1 MKIQSIL
8 IVLSSVYF
16 LFVASVAAQQE
27 PELPKGRL
35 LYSNGSHDDVYII
48 SYRAGVATYRTN
60 MRSLNILQ
68 AKKPALE
75 AIYFYEPQIFTDAM
89 YLYRAKNYSEAK
101 VKFAECEASFK
112 SVDSLPD
119 NYATL
124 AGFYTMECSRR
135 SGDLEA
141 LSAELEKYRKGGLT
155 RGNHHLQ
162 LEVYTFW
169 EAVRLKDWA
178 RIDRLA
184 TGDSWQGRK
193 VPSELRVQIEYCHA
207 LALDELAKEGLKEG
221 LKEDPNEDSFRW
233 GRAISAYN
241 RVLSSD
247 ATASIDLVL
256 KAANNLMRIY
266 AEDEGVQLA
275 IKNWKTEH
283 EKVSSVG
290 YQKLMEANTL
300 AQFYKQVGFH
310 EVQPLITDYE
320 KFLNYGQV
328 KVETAAVTKPDAG
341 AETDVEKAAEAP
353 EAPEAE

>member
-1 MKIQSIL
+1 MLCVTSA
-8 IVLSSVYF
+8 
-16 LFVASVAAQQE
+16 VAQEE

-35 LYSNGSHDDVYII
+35 LYSNGSHDDVYVI
-48 SYRAGVATYRTN
+48 SYKAGVATYRTN

-75 AIYFYEPQIFTDAM
+75 AIYFYEPQIFTEAM
-89 YLYRAKNYSEAK
+89 NLYRAKNYSEAK

-124 AGFYTMECSRR
+124 AGFYKMECSRR
-135 SGDLEA
+135 SGDHEA
-141 LSAELEKYRKGGLT
+141 LSAELEKYRKDGLT
-155 RGNHHLQ
+155 RENHHLQ

-184 TGDSWQGRK
+184 MGDSWQGRK

-221 LKEDPNEDSFRW
+221 SKEDPSRW
-233 GRAISAYN
+233 GAAINAYN
-241 RVLSSD
+241 RVLSAD

-256 KAANNLMRIY
+256 MAANNLMRIY
-266 AEDEGVQLA
+266 SEDKGVQA
-275 IKNWKTEH
+275 AMKNRKDGANKTF
-283 EKVSSVG
+283 SAG
-290 YQKLMEANTL
+290 DQKLMEANTL
-300 AQFYKQVGFH
+300 AQYYKQVGFH
-310 EVQPLITDYE
+310 EIQPLSADYE
-320 KFLNYGQV
+320 EFLKYGQV
-328 KVETAAVTKPDAG
+328 KLETAAVKKPDAG
-341 AETDVEKAAEAP
+341 AGPDVEKAAEAP
-353 EAPEAE
+353 EAE

>member
-8 IVLSSVYF
+8 TVLCSVY
-16 LFVASVAAQQE
+16 LLCVSSAVAQSE

-35 LYSNGSHDDVYII
+35 LYSNGSHEDVYII

-60 MRSLNILQ
+60 MRSLNVLQ

-75 AIYFYEPQIFTDAM
+75 AIYFYEPQIFTEAM
-89 YLYRAKNYSEAK
+89 NLYRAKNYGEAK
-101 VKFAECEASFK
+101 VKFAECEVSYK

-124 AGFYTMECSRR
+124 AGFYKMECSRK

-141 LSAELEKYRKGGLT
+141 LSSELEKYRKDGLT
-155 RGNHHLQ
+155 RDNHHLQ
-162 LEVYTFW
+162 LEVYAFW

-178 RIDRLA
+178 RLDRLA
-184 TGDSWQGRK
+184 TGTSWQDRK

-207 LALDELAKEGLKEG
+207 LALDELAKE
-221 LKEDPNEDSFRW
+221 DPSRW
-233 GRAISAYN
+233 GAAINAYN
-241 RVLSSD
+241 RVLSAD

-275 IKNWKTEH
+275 MKNWNKES
-283 EKVSSVG
+283 EGVFNAG
-290 YQKLMEANTL
+290 AQKLMEANTL

-310 EVQPLITDYE
+310 EIQPLTADFE
-320 KFLNYGQV
+320 EFLKYGQG
-328 KVETAAVTKPDAG
+328 KSDAAAVKKTDAG
-341 AETDVEKAAEAP
+341 AELDVEKADEAV
-353 EAPEAE
+353 EAESAE

>member
-8 IVLSSVYF
+8 TILSSVY
-16 LFVASVAAQQE
+16 LLCVTSAAAQEE

-35 LYSNGSHDDVYII
+35 LYSNGSHDDVYLI
-48 SYRAGVATYRTN
+48 SYKAGVVTYRTS

-75 AIYFYEPQIFTDAM
+75 AIYFYEPQIFTEAIN
-89 YLYRAKNYSEAK
+89 LYRAKNYSEAK
-101 VKFAECEASFK
+101 VKFAECEVSFK
-112 SVDSLPD
+112 PFNSLPD

-141 LSAELEKYRKGGLT
+141 LSAELEKYRKDGLT
-155 RGNHHLQ
+155 RENHHLQ

-184 TGDSWQGRK
+184 MGDSWQGRK

-221 LKEDPNEDSFRW
+221 SKEDSNEDSFRW

-256 KAANNLMRIY
+256 MAANNLMRIY
-266 AEDEGVQLA
+266 AEDKGVQA
-275 IKNWKTEH
+275 AMKNWKDGENTTF
-283 EKVSSVG
+283 SAG
-290 YQKLMEANTL
+290 DQKLMEASTL
-300 AQFYKQVGFH
+300 AQYYKQVGFH
-310 EVQPLITDYE
+310 EIQPLSADYE
-320 KFLNYGQV
+320 EFLKYGQV
-328 KVETAAVTKPDAG
+328 KLNAEAVKKPDAV
-341 AETDVEKAAEAP
+341 AEPDVEKAAEAP
-353 EAPEAE
+353 EAE

>member
-8 IVLSSVYF
+8 TVLSSVYF
-16 LFVASVAAQQE
+16 LCVSTVAAQSE

-35 LYSNGSHDDVYII
+35 LYSDGRHVDCYVI

-60 MRSLNILQ
+60 MKSLNILQ

-89 YLYRAKNYSEAK
+89 NLYRAKNYGEAK
-101 VKFAECEASFK
+101 VKFAECEVSFK

-124 AGFYTMECSRR
+124 GGFYKMECSRR
-135 SGDLEA
+135 SGDLDA
-141 LSAELEKYRKGGLT
+141 LSAELEKYRKDGLT
-155 RGNHHLQ
+155 RDNHYLQ
-162 LEVYTFW
+162 LEVYRFW

-193 VPSELRVQIEYCHA
+193 VPSELRVQLEYCHA
-207 LALDELAKEGLKEG
+207 LALDELAKEGP
-221 LKEDPNEDSFRW
+221 KEDSSRW
-233 GRAISAYN
+233 GPVINAYN
-241 RVLSSD
+241 RVLSAD

-275 IKNWKTEH
+275 IKNWKTEY

-310 EVQPLITDYE
+310 EIQPLITDYE

-341 AETDVEKAAEAP
+341 AEPDVEKAAEAP
-353 EAPEAE
+353 EAE

>member
-8 IVLSSVYF
+8 TVLCSVY
-16 LFVASVAAQQE
+16 LLCVSSAVAQSE

-35 LYSNGSHDDVYII
+35 LYSNGSHEDVYII

-60 MRSLNILQ
+60 MRSLNVLQ

-75 AIYFYEPQIFTDAM
+75 AIYFYEPQIFTEAM
-89 YLYRAKNYSEAK
+89 NLYRAKNYGEAK
-101 VKFAECEASFK
+101 VKFAECEVSFK

-124 AGFYTMECSRR
+124 AGFYKMECSRK

-141 LSAELEKYRKGGLT
+141 LSSELEKYRKDGLT
-155 RGNHHLQ
+155 RDNHHLQ
-162 LEVYTFW
+162 LEVYAFW

-178 RIDRLA
+178 RLDRLA
-184 TGDSWQGRK
+184 TGTSWQDRK

-207 LALDELAKEGLKEG
+207 LALDELAKE
-221 LKEDPNEDSFRW
+221 DPSRW
-233 GRAISAYN
+233 GAAINAYN
-241 RVLSSD
+241 RVLSAD

-275 IKNWKTEH
+275 MKNWNKES
-283 EKVSSVG
+283 EGVFNAG
-290 YQKLMEANTL
+290 AQKLMEANTL

-310 EVQPLITDYE
+310 EIQPLTADFE
-320 KFLNYGQV
+320 EFLKYGQG
-328 KVETAAVTKPDAG
+328 KSDAAAVKKTDAG
-341 AETDVEKAAEAP
+341 AELDVEKADEAV
-353 EAPEAE
+353 EAESAE

>member
-8 IVLSSVYF
+8 TVLCSVY
-16 LFVASVAAQQE
+16 LLCVSSAVAQSE

-35 LYSNGSHDDVYII
+35 LYSNGSHEDVYII

-60 MRSLNILQ
+60 MRSLNVLQ

-75 AIYFYEPQIFTDAM
+75 AIYFYEPQIFTEAM
-89 YLYRAKNYSEAK
+89 NLYRAKNYGEAK
-101 VKFAECEASFK
+101 VKFAECEVSYK

-124 AGFYTMECSRR
+124 AGFYKMECSRK

-141 LSAELEKYRKGGLT
+141 LSSELEKYRKDGLT
-155 RGNHHLQ
+155 RDNHHLQ
-162 LEVYTFW
+162 LEVYAFW

-178 RIDRLA
+178 RLDRLA
-184 TGDSWQGRK
+184 TGTSWQDRK

-207 LALDELAKEGLKEG
+207 LALDELAKE
-221 LKEDPNEDSFRW
+221 DPSRW
-233 GRAISAYN
+233 GAAINAYN
-241 RVLSSD
+241 RVLSAD

-275 IKNWKTEH
+275 MKNWKTVH

-290 YQKLMEANTL
+290 YQKLMEANSL

-310 EVQPLITDYE
+310 EIQPL
-320 KFLNYGQV
+320 
-328 KVETAAVTKPDAG
+328 AADHEPLDRGLCSSAS
-341 AETDVEKAAEAP
+341 P
-353 EAPEAE
+353 

>member
-8 IVLSSVYF
+8 TVLSSVY
-16 LFVASVAAQQE
+16 LLCVSSAVAQSE

-35 LYSNGSHDDVYII
+35 LYSNGSHEDVYII

-60 MRSLNILQ
+60 MRSLNVLQ

-75 AIYFYEPQIFTDAM
+75 AIYFYEPQIFTEAM
-89 YLYRAKNYSEAK
+89 NLYRAKNYGEAK
-101 VKFAECEASFK
+101 VKFAECEVSFK

-124 AGFYTMECSRR
+124 AGFYKMECSRK

-141 LSAELEKYRKGGLT
+141 LSSELEKYRKDGLT
-155 RGNHHLQ
+155 RDNHHLQ
-162 LEVYTFW
+162 LEVYAFW

-178 RIDRLA
+178 RLDRLA
-184 TGDSWQGRK
+184 TGTSWQDRK

-207 LALDELAKEGLKEG
+207 LALDELAKE
-221 LKEDPNEDSFRW
+221 DPSRW
-233 GRAISAYN
+233 GAAINAYN
-241 RVLSSD
+241 RVLSAD

-275 IKNWKTEH
+275 MKNWNKES
-283 EKVSSVG
+283 EGVSNAG
-290 YQKLMEANTL
+290 AQKLMEANTL

-310 EVQPLITDYE
+310 EIQPLTADFE
-320 KFLNYGQV
+320 EFLKYGQG
-328 KVETAAVTKPDAG
+328 KVDAAAVKKTDAG
-341 AETDVEKAAEAP
+341 AEPDVEKAGEAVEAKAAE
-353 EAPEAE
+353 

>member
-1 MKIQSIL
+1 MLCVTS
-8 IVLSSVYF
+8 
-16 LFVASVAAQQE
+16 ATAQEE

-35 LYSNGSHDDVYII
+35 LYSNGSHDDVYVI
-48 SYRAGVATYRTN
+48 SYKAGVATYRTN
-60 MRSLNILQ
+60 MKSLNILQ

-75 AIYFYEPQIFTDAM
+75 AIYFYEPQIFTEAM
-89 YLYRAKNYSEAK
+89 HLYRAKNYSEAK

-112 SVDSLPD
+112 SVNSLPD

-141 LSAELEKYRKGGLT
+141 LSAELEKYRKDGLT
-155 RGNHHLQ
+155 RENHHLQ

-169 EAVRLKDWA
+169 EAVQLKDWV
-178 RIDRLA
+178 RVDRLA
-184 TGDSWQGRK
+184 TGTSWQDRK

-207 LALDELAKEGLKEG
+207 LALDELAKEGP
-221 LKEDPNEDSFRW
+221 KEDPSRW
-233 GRAISAYN
+233 EAAINAYN
-241 RVLSSD
+241 RVLSAD

-266 AEDEGVQLA
+266 AEDEGVQSA
-275 IKNWKTEH
+275 MKNWNKEN
-283 EKVSSVG
+283 KNVSSLG

-310 EVQPLITDYE
+310 EIQPLTADFE
-320 KFLNYGQV
+320 EFLKYGQG
-328 KVETAAVTKPDAG
+328 KVDAAAVKKTDAG
-341 AETDVEKAAEAP
+341 AEPDVEKAGEAVEAKAAE
-353 EAPEAE
+353 

>member
-8 IVLSSVYF
+8 TVLSSVYF

-27 PELPKGRL
+27 SELLKGRL
-35 LYSNGSHDDVYII
+35 LYSDGRHVDCYII

-60 MRSLNILQ
+60 MKSLNILQ

-112 SVDSLPD
+112 SVDSLPG

-124 AGFYTMECSRR
+124 AGFYKMECSRM
-135 SGDLEA
+135 SNDLEA
-141 LSAELEKYRKGGLT
+141 LSAELEKYRKDGLT
-155 RGNHHLQ
+155 RDNHHLQ
-162 LEVYTFW
+162 LELYTFW
-169 EAVRLKDWA
+169 EAVQLKDWA

-184 TGDSWQGRK
+184 MGDSWRGRK

-207 LALDELAKEGLKEG
+207 LALDELAKEGLKE
-221 LKEDPNEDSFRW
+221 DPNEDSFRW
-233 GRAISAYN
+233 GRAIGAYN

-275 IKNWKTEH
+275 IKNWKTEY

-310 EVQPLITDYE
+310 EIQPLITDYE

-341 AETDVEKAAEAP
+341 AEPDVEKAAEAP
-353 EAPEAE
+353 EAE

>member
-8 IVLSSVYF
+8 TVLCSVY
-16 LFVASVAAQQE
+16 LLYVSSAVAQSE

-35 LYSNGSHDDVYII
+35 LYSNGSHEDVYII

-60 MRSLNILQ
+60 MRSLNVLQ

-75 AIYFYEPQIFTDAM
+75 AIYFYEPQIFTEAM
-89 YLYRAKNYSEAK
+89 NLYRAKNYGEAK
-101 VKFAECEASFK
+101 VKFAECEVSFK

-124 AGFYTMECSRR
+124 AGFYKMECSRK

-141 LSAELEKYRKGGLT
+141 LSSELEKYRKDGLT
-155 RGNHHLQ
+155 RDNHHLQ
-162 LEVYTFW
+162 LEVYAFW

-178 RIDRLA
+178 RLDRLA
-184 TGDSWQGRK
+184 TGTSWQDRK

-207 LALDELAKEGLKEG
+207 LALDELAKE
-221 LKEDPNEDSFRW
+221 DPSRW
-233 GRAISAYN
+233 GAAINAYN
-241 RVLSSD
+241 RVLSAD

-275 IKNWKTEH
+275 MKNWNKES
-283 EKVSSVG
+283 EGVFNAG
-290 YQKLMEANTL
+290 AQKLMEANTL

-310 EVQPLITDYE
+310 EIQPLTADFD
-320 KFLNYGQV
+320 KFLKYGQG
-328 KVETAAVTKPDAG
+328 KSDAAAVKKTDAG
-341 AETDVEKAAEAP
+341 AELDVEKADEAV
-353 EAPEAE
+353 EAESAE

>member
-8 IVLSSVYF
+8 TVLCSVY
-16 LFVASVAAQQE
+16 LLCVSSAVAQSE

-35 LYSNGSHDDVYII
+35 LYSNGSHEDVYII

-60 MRSLNILQ
+60 MRSLNVLQ

-75 AIYFYEPQIFTDAM
+75 AIYFYEPQIFTEAM
-89 YLYRAKNYSEAK
+89 NLYRAKNYGEAK
-101 VKFAECEASFK
+101 VKFAECEVSFK

-124 AGFYTMECSRR
+124 AGFYKMECSRK

-141 LSAELEKYRKGGLT
+141 LSSELEKYRKDGLT
-155 RGNHHLQ
+155 RDNHHLQ
-162 LEVYTFW
+162 LEVYAFW

-178 RIDRLA
+178 RLDRLA
-184 TGDSWQGRK
+184 TGTSWQDRK

-207 LALDELAKEGLKEG
+207 LALDELAKE
-221 LKEDPNEDSFRW
+221 DPSRW
-233 GRAISAYN
+233 GAAINAYN
-241 RVLSSD
+241 RVLSAD

-275 IKNWKTEH
+275 MKNWNKES
-283 EKVSSVG
+283 EGVFNAG
-290 YQKLMEANTL
+290 AQKLMEANTL

-310 EVQPLITDYE
+310 EIQPLTADFE
-320 KFLNYGQV
+320 EFLKYDQG
-328 KVETAAVTKPDAG
+328 KVDSAAVKKTDAG
-341 AETDVEKAAEAP
+341 AEPDVEKADEAAEAK
-353 EAPEAE
+353 AAE

>member
-8 IVLSSVYF
+8 TVLSSVYF
-16 LFVASVAAQQE
+16 LCVSTVAAQSE

-35 LYSNGSHDDVYII
+35 LYSDGRHVDCYVI

-60 MRSLNILQ
+60 MKSLNILQ
-68 AKKPALE
+68 TKKPALE

-89 YLYRAKNYSEAK
+89 NLYRAKNYGEAK
-101 VKFAECEASFK
+101 AKFAECEVSFK

-124 AGFYTMECSRR
+124 AGFYKMECSRR
-135 SGDLEA
+135 SGDLDA
-141 LSAELEKYRKGGLT
+141 LSAELEKYRKDGLT
-155 RGNHHLQ
+155 RDNHYLQ

-193 VPSELRVQIEYCHA
+193 VPSELRVQLEYCHA
-207 LALDELAKEGLKEG
+207 LALDELAKEGP
-221 LKEDPNEDSFRW
+221 KEDSSRW
-233 GRAISAYN
+233 GPVINAYN
-241 RVLSSD
+241 RVLSAD

-310 EVQPLITDYE
+310 EIQPLITDYE

-341 AETDVEKAAEAP
+341 AEPDVEKAAEAP
-353 EAPEAE
+353 EAE

>member
-1 MKIQSIL
+1 MLCVTS
-8 IVLSSVYF
+8 
-16 LFVASVAAQQE
+16 ATAQEE

-35 LYSNGSHDDVYII
+35 LYSNGSHDDVYVI
-48 SYRAGVATYRTN
+48 SYKAGVATYRTN

-75 AIYFYEPQIFTDAM
+75 AIYFYEPQIFTEAM
-89 YLYRAKNYSEAK
+89 NLYRAKNYSEAK

-124 AGFYTMECSRR
+124 AGFYKMECSRR

-141 LSAELEKYRKGGLT
+141 LSAELEKYRKDGLT
-155 RGNHHLQ
+155 RENHHLQ

-184 TGDSWQGRK
+184 MGDSWQGRK

-221 LKEDPNEDSFRW
+221 SKEDPSRW
-233 GRAISAYN
+233 GAAINAYN
-241 RVLSSD
+241 RVLSAD

-256 KAANNLMRIY
+256 MAANNLMRIY
-266 AEDEGVQLA
+266 SEDKGVQA
-275 IKNWKTEH
+275 AMKNRKDGANKTF
-283 EKVSSVG
+283 SAG
-290 YQKLMEANTL
+290 DQKLMEANTL
-300 AQFYKQVGFH
+300 AQYYKQVGFH
-310 EVQPLITDYE
+310 EIQPLSADYE
-320 KFLNYGQV
+320 EFLKYGQV
-328 KVETAAVTKPDAG
+328 KLETAAVKKPDAG
-341 AETDVEKAAEAP
+341 AGPDVEKAAEAP
-353 EAPEAE
+353 EAE

>member
-1 MKIQSIL
+1 MLCVTS
-8 IVLSSVYF
+8 
-16 LFVASVAAQQE
+16 ATAQEE

-35 LYSNGSHDDVYII
+35 LYSNGSHDDVYVI
-48 SYRAGVATYRTN
+48 SYKAGVATYRTN

-75 AIYFYEPQIFTDAM
+75 AIYFYEPQIFTEAM
-89 YLYRAKNYSEAK
+89 HLYRAKNYSEAK

-112 SVDSLPD
+112 SVNSLPD

-141 LSAELEKYRKGGLT
+141 LSAELEKYRKDGLT
-155 RGNHHLQ
+155 RENHHLQ

-184 TGDSWQGRK
+184 MGDSWQGRK

-221 LKEDPNEDSFRW
+221 SKEDPSRW
-233 GRAISAYN
+233 GAAINAYN
-241 RVLSSD
+241 RVLSAD

-256 KAANNLMRIY
+256 MAANNLMRIY
-266 AEDEGVQLA
+266 SEDKGVQA
-275 IKNWKTEH
+275 AMKNRKDGANKTF
-283 EKVSSVG
+283 SAG
-290 YQKLMEANTL
+290 DQKLMEANTL
-300 AQFYKQVGFH
+300 AQYYKQVGFH
-310 EVQPLITDYE
+310 EIQPLSADYE
-320 KFLNYGQV
+320 EFLKYGQV
-328 KVETAAVTKPDAG
+328 KLETAAVKKPDAG
-341 AETDVEKAAEAP
+341 AGPDVEKAAEAP
-353 EAPEAE
+353 EAE

>member
-8 IVLSSVYF
+8 TILSSIYLLCVTS
-16 LFVASVAAQQE
+16 ATAQEE

-35 LYSNGSHDDVYII
+35 LYSNGSHDDVYVI
-48 SYRAGVATYRTN
+48 SYKAGVATYRTN

-75 AIYFYEPQIFTDAM
+75 AIYFYEPQIFTEAM
-89 YLYRAKNYSEAK
+89 HLYRAKNYSEAK

-112 SVDSLPD
+112 SVNSLPD

-124 AGFYTMECSRR
+124 AGFYKMECSRR

-141 LSAELEKYRKGGLT
+141 LSAELEKYRKDGLT
-155 RGNHHLQ
+155 RENHHLQ
-162 LEVYTFW
+162 LELYTFW

-184 TGDSWQGRK
+184 MGDSWQGRK

-221 LKEDPNEDSFRW
+221 SKEDPSRW
-233 GRAISAYN
+233 GAAINAYN
-241 RVLSSD
+241 RVLSAD

-256 KAANNLMRIY
+256 MAANNLMRIY
-266 AEDEGVQLA
+266 SEDKGVQA
-275 IKNWKTEH
+275 AMKNRKDGANKTF
-283 EKVSSVG
+283 SAG
-290 YQKLMEANTL
+290 DQKLMEANTL
-300 AQFYKQVGFH
+300 AQYYKQVGFH
-310 EVQPLITDYE
+310 EIQPLSADYE
-320 KFLNYGQV
+320 EFLKYGQV
-328 KVETAAVTKPDAG
+328 KLETAAVKKPDAG
-341 AETDVEKAAEAP
+341 AGPDVEKAAEAP
-353 EAPEAE
+353 EAE

>member
-8 IVLSSVYF
+8 TILSSIYLLCVTS
-16 LFVASVAAQQE
+16 ATAQEE

-35 LYSNGSHDDVYII
+35 LYSNGSHDDVYVI
-48 SYRAGVATYRTN
+48 SYKAGVATYRTS

-75 AIYFYEPQIFTDAM
+75 AIYFYEPQIFTEAM
-89 YLYRAKNYSEAK
+89 NLYRAKNYSEAK

-141 LSAELEKYRKGGLT
+141 LSAELEKYRKDGLT
-155 RGNHHLQ
+155 RENHHLQ

-184 TGDSWQGRK
+184 MGDSWQGRK

-221 LKEDPNEDSFRW
+221 SKEDPSRW
-233 GRAISAYN
+233 GA
-241 RVLSSD
+241 L
-247 ATASIDLVL
+247 L
-256 KAANNLMRIY
+256 
-266 AEDEGVQLA
+266 
-275 IKNWKTEH
+275 
-283 EKVSSVG
+283 
-290 YQKLMEANTL
+290 TL
-300 AQFYKQVGFH
+300 TIGF
-310 EVQPLITDYE
+310 
-320 KFLNYGQV
+320 
-328 KVETAAVTKPDAG
+328 
-341 AETDVEKAAEAP
+341 
-353 EAPEAE
+353 

>member
-8 IVLSSVYF
+8 TVLSSVY
-16 LFVASVAAQQE
+16 LLCVSSAVAQSE

-35 LYSNGSHDDVYII
+35 LYSNGSHEDVYII

-60 MRSLNILQ
+60 MRSLNVLQ

-75 AIYFYEPQIFTDAM
+75 TIYFYEPQIFTEAM
-89 YLYRAKNYSEAK
+89 NLYRAKNYGEAK
-101 VKFAECEASFK
+101 VKFAECEVSYK

-124 AGFYTMECSRR
+124 AGFYKMECSRK

-141 LSAELEKYRKGGLT
+141 LSSELEKYRKDGLT
-155 RGNHHLQ
+155 RDNHHLQ
-162 LEVYTFW
+162 LEVYAFW

-178 RIDRLA
+178 RLDRLA
-184 TGDSWQGRK
+184 TGTSWQDRK

-207 LALDELAKEGLKEG
+207 LALDELAKE
-221 LKEDPNEDSFRW
+221 DPSRW
-233 GRAISAYN
+233 GAAINAYN
-241 RVLSSD
+241 RVLSAD

-275 IKNWKTEH
+275 MKNWKTVH

-290 YQKLMEANTL
+290 YQKLMEANSL

-310 EVQPLITDYE
+310 EIQPLAADHE
-320 KFLNYGQV
+320 DFLKYGQG
-328 KVETAAVTKPDAG
+328 KSDAAAVKKTDAG
-341 AETDVEKAAEAP
+341 AEPDVEKADEAAEAK
-353 EAPEAE
+353 AAE

>member
-8 IVLSSVYF
+8 TVLCSVY
-16 LFVASVAAQQE
+16 LLCVSSAVAQSE

-35 LYSNGSHDDVYII
+35 LYSNGSHEDVYII

-60 MRSLNILQ
+60 MRSLNVLQ

-75 AIYFYEPQIFTDAM
+75 AIYFYEPQIFTEAM
-89 YLYRAKNYSEAK
+89 NLYRAKNYGEAK
-101 VKFAECEASFK
+101 VKFAECEVSYK

-124 AGFYTMECSRR
+124 AGFYKMECSRK

-141 LSAELEKYRKGGLT
+141 LSSELEKYRKDGLT
-155 RGNHHLQ
+155 RDNHHLQ
-162 LEVYTFW
+162 LEVYAFW

-178 RIDRLA
+178 RLDRLA
-184 TGDSWQGRK
+184 TGTSWQDRK

-207 LALDELAKEGLKEG
+207 LALDELAKE
-221 LKEDPNEDSFRW
+221 DPSRW
-233 GRAISAYN
+233 GAAINAYN
-241 RVLSSD
+241 RVLSAD

-275 IKNWKTEH
+275 MKNWNKES
-283 EKVSSVG
+283 EGVFNAG
-290 YQKLMEANTL
+290 AQKLMEANTL

-310 EVQPLITDYE
+310 EIQPLTADFE
-320 KFLNYGQV
+320 EFLKYGQG
-328 KVETAAVTKPDAG
+328 KVDAAAVKKTDAG
-341 AETDVEKAAEAP
+341 AEPDVEKADEAAEAK
-353 EAPEAE
+353 AAE

>member
-8 IVLSSVYF
+8 TVLSSVYF
-16 LFVASVAAQQE
+16 LCVSTVAAQSE

-35 LYSNGSHDDVYII
+35 LYSDGRHVDCYVI

-60 MRSLNILQ
+60 MKSLNILQ

-89 YLYRAKNYSEAK
+89 NLYRAKNYGEAK
-101 VKFAECEASFK
+101 VKFAECEVSFK

-124 AGFYTMECSRR
+124 GGFYKMECSRR
-135 SGDLEA
+135 SGDLDA
-141 LSAELEKYRKGGLT
+141 LSAELEKYRKDGLT
-155 RGNHHLQ
+155 RDNHYLQ

-193 VPSELRVQIEYCHA
+193 VPSELRVQLEYCHA
-207 LALDELAKEGLKEG
+207 LALDELAKEGP
-221 LKEDPNEDSFRW
+221 KEDSSRW
-233 GRAISAYN
+233 GPVINAYN
-241 RVLSSD
+241 RVLSAD

-275 IKNWKTEH
+275 IKNWKTEY

-310 EVQPLITDYE
+310 EIQPLITDYE

-341 AETDVEKAAEAP
+341 AEPDVEKAAEAP
-353 EAPEAE
+353 EAE

>member
-8 IVLSSVYF
+8 TILSSIYLLCVTS
-16 LFVASVAAQQE
+16 ATAQEE

-35 LYSNGSHDDVYII
+35 LYSNGSHDDVYVI
-48 SYRAGVATYRTN
+48 SYKAGVATYRTN

-75 AIYFYEPQIFTDAM
+75 AIYFYEPQIFTEAM
-89 YLYRAKNYSEAK
+89 NLYRAKNYSEAK

-124 AGFYTMECSRR
+124 AGFYKMECSRR

-141 LSAELEKYRKGGLT
+141 LSAELEKYRKDGLT
-155 RGNHHLQ
+155 RENHHLQ
-162 LEVYTFW
+162 LELYTFW

-184 TGDSWQGRK
+184 MGDSWQGRK

-221 LKEDPNEDSFRW
+221 SKEDPSRW
-233 GRAISAYN
+233 GAAINAYN
-241 RVLSSD
+241 RVLSAD

-256 KAANNLMRIY
+256 MAANNLMRIY
-266 AEDEGVQLA
+266 SEDKGAQA
-275 IKNWKTEH
+275 AMKNRKDGANKTF
-283 EKVSSVG
+283 SAG
-290 YQKLMEANTL
+290 DQKLMEANTL
-300 AQFYKQVGFH
+300 AQYYKQVGFH
-310 EVQPLITDYE
+310 EIQPLSADYE
-320 KFLNYGQV
+320 EFLKYGQV
-328 KVETAAVTKPDAG
+328 KLETAAVKKPDAG
-341 AETDVEKAAEAP
+341 AGPDVEKAAEAP
-353 EAPEAE
+353 EAE

>member
-8 IVLSSVYF
+8 TVLSSVY
-16 LFVASVAAQQE
+16 LLCVSSALAQSE

-35 LYSNGSHDDVYII
+35 LYSNGSHEDVYII

-60 MRSLNILQ
+60 MRSLNVLQ

-75 AIYFYEPQIFTDAM
+75 AIYFYEPQIFTEAM
-89 YLYRAKNYSEAK
+89 NLYRAKNYGEAK
-101 VKFAECEASFK
+101 VKFAECEVSFK

-124 AGFYTMECSRR
+124 AGFYKMECSRK

-141 LSAELEKYRKGGLT
+141 LSSELEKYRKDGLT
-155 RGNHHLQ
+155 RDNHHLQ
-162 LEVYTFW
+162 LEVYAFW

-178 RIDRLA
+178 RLDRLA
-184 TGDSWQGRK
+184 TGTSWQGRK

-207 LALDELAKEGLKEG
+207 LALDELAKE
-221 LKEDPNEDSFRW
+221 DPSRW
-233 GRAISAYN
+233 GAAINAYN
-241 RVLSSD
+241 RVLSAD

-275 IKNWKTEH
+275 MKNWKTIH

-310 EVQPLITDYE
+310 EIQPLTADFE
-320 KFLNYGQV
+320 EFLKYGQG
-328 KVETAAVTKPDAG
+328 KVDAAAVKKTDAG
-341 AETDVEKAAEAP
+341 AEMDVEKADEAV
-353 EAPEAE
+353 EAESAE

>member
-8 IVLSSVYF
+8 TVLCSVY
-16 LFVASVAAQQE
+16 LLCVSSAVAQSE

-35 LYSNGSHDDVYII
+35 LYSNGSHEDVYII

-60 MRSLNILQ
+60 MRSLNVLQ

-75 AIYFYEPQIFTDAM
+75 AIYFYEPQIFTEAM
-89 YLYRAKNYSEAK
+89 NLYRAKNYGEAK
-101 VKFAECEASFK
+101 VKFAECEVSFK

-124 AGFYTMECSRR
+124 AGFYKMECSRK

-141 LSAELEKYRKGGLT
+141 LSSELEKYRKDGLT
-155 RGNHHLQ
+155 RDNHHLQ
-162 LEVYTFW
+162 LEVYAFW

-178 RIDRLA
+178 RLDRLA
-184 TGDSWQGRK
+184 TGTSWQDRK

-207 LALDELAKEGLKEG
+207 LALDELAKE
-221 LKEDPNEDSFRW
+221 DPSRW
-233 GRAISAYN
+233 GAAINAYN
-241 RVLSSD
+241 RVLSAD

-275 IKNWKTEH
+275 MKNWNKES
-283 EKVSSVG
+283 EGVFNAG
-290 YQKLMEANTL
+290 AQKLMEANTL

-310 EVQPLITDYE
+310 EIQPLTADFE
-320 KFLNYGQV
+320 EFLKYSQG
-328 KVETAAVTKPDAG
+328 KSDAAAVKKTDAG
-341 AETDVEKAAEAP
+341 AELDVEKADEAV
-353 EAPEAE
+353 EAESAE

>member
-8 IVLSSVYF
+8 TVLCSVY
-16 LFVASVAAQQE
+16 LLCVSSAVAQSE

-35 LYSNGSHDDVYII
+35 LYSNGSHEDVYII

-60 MRSLNILQ
+60 MRSLNVLQ

-75 AIYFYEPQIFTDAM
+75 AIYFYEPQIFTEAM
-89 YLYRAKNYSEAK
+89 NLYRAKNYGEAK
-101 VKFAECEASFK
+101 VKFAECEVSFK

-124 AGFYTMECSRR
+124 AGFYKMECSRK

-141 LSAELEKYRKGGLT
+141 LSSELEKYRKDGLT
-155 RGNHHLQ
+155 RDNHHLQ
-162 LEVYTFW
+162 LEVYAFW

-178 RIDRLA
+178 RLDRLA
-184 TGDSWQGRK
+184 TGTSWQDRK

-207 LALDELAKEGLKEG
+207 LALDELAKE
-221 LKEDPNEDSFRW
+221 DPSRW
-233 GRAISAYN
+233 GAAINAYN
-241 RVLSSD
+241 RVLSAD

-275 IKNWKTEH
+275 MKNWKTVH

-290 YQKLMEANTL
+290 YQKLMEANSL

-310 EVQPLITDYE
+310 EIQPLAADYE
-320 KFLNYGQV
+320 DFLKYGQRKSDV
-328 KVETAAVTKPDAG
+328 AAVKKTDAG
-341 AETDVEKAAEAP
+341 AEPDVEKADEAV
-353 EAPEAE
+353 EAESAE

>member
-1 MKIQSIL
+1 
-8 IVLSSVYF
+8 
-16 LFVASVAAQQE
+16 
-27 PELPKGRL
+27 
-35 LYSNGSHDDVYII
+35 
-48 SYRAGVATYRTN
+48 

-124 AGFYTMECSRR
+124 AGFYKMECSRR

-141 LSAELEKYRKGGLT
+141 LSAELEKYRKDGLT
-155 RGNHHLQ
+155 RENHHLQ
-162 LEVYTFW
+162 LELYTFW

-184 TGDSWQGRK
+184 MGDSWQGRK

-221 LKEDPNEDSFRW
+221 SKEDPSRW
-233 GRAISAYN
+233 GAAINAYN
-241 RVLSSD
+241 RVLSAD

-256 KAANNLMRIY
+256 MAANNLMRIY
-266 AEDEGVQLA
+266 AEDEG
-275 IKNWKTEH
+275 
-283 EKVSSVG
+283 SSVG
-290 YQKLMEANTL
+290 NQKLENRTR
-300 AQFYKQVGFH
+300 KGFQRRLSKTH
-310 EVQPLITDYE
+310 GS
-320 KFLNYGQV
+320 KHFS
-328 KVETAAVTKPDAG
+328 AVLQASW
-341 AETDVEKAAEAP
+341 VR
-353 EAPEAE
+353 

>member
-8 IVLSSVYF
+8 TVLSSVY
-16 LFVASVAAQQE
+16 LLCVSSAVAQSE

-35 LYSNGSHDDVYII
+35 LYSNGSHEDVYII

-60 MRSLNILQ
+60 MRSLNVLQ

-75 AIYFYEPQIFTDAM
+75 AIYFYEPQIFTEAM
-89 YLYRAKNYSEAK
+89 NLYRAKNYGEAK
-101 VKFAECEASFK
+101 VKFAECEVSFK

-124 AGFYTMECSRR
+124 AGFYKMECSRK

-141 LSAELEKYRKGGLT
+141 LSSELEKYRKDGLT
-155 RGNHHLQ
+155 RDNHHLQ
-162 LEVYTFW
+162 LEVYAFW

-178 RIDRLA
+178 RLDRLA
-184 TGDSWQGRK
+184 TGTSWQDRK

-207 LALDELAKEGLKEG
+207 LALDELAKE
-221 LKEDPNEDSFRW
+221 DPSRW
-233 GRAISAYN
+233 GAAINAYN
-241 RVLSSD
+241 RVLSAD

-275 IKNWKTEH
+275 MKNWNKES
-283 EKVSSVG
+283 EGVFNAG
-290 YQKLMEANTL
+290 AQKLMEANTL

-310 EVQPLITDYE
+310 EIQPLAADHE
-320 KFLNYGQV
+320 EFLKYGQG
-328 KVETAAVTKPDAG
+328 KSDAAAVKRTDAG
-341 AETDVEKAAEAP
+341 AELDVEKADEAV
-353 EAPEAE
+353 EAESAE

>member
-8 IVLSSVYF
+8 TVLSSVYF
-16 LFVASVAAQQE
+16 LCVSTVAAQSE

-35 LYSNGSHDDVYII
+35 LYSDGRHVDCYVI

-60 MRSLNILQ
+60 MKSLNILQ

-89 YLYRAKNYSEAK
+89 NLYRAKNYGEAK
-101 VKFAECEASFK
+101 VKFAECEVSFK

-124 AGFYTMECSRR
+124 GGFYKMECSRR
-135 SGDLEA
+135 SGDLDA
-141 LSAELEKYRKGGLT
+141 LSAELEKYRKDGLT
-155 RGNHHLQ
+155 RDNHYLQ
-162 LEVYTFW
+162 LEVYRFW

-178 RIDRLA
+178 HIDRLA

-193 VPSELRVQIEYCHA
+193 VPSELRVQLEYCHA
-207 LALDELAKEGLKEG
+207 LALDELAKEGP
-221 LKEDPNEDSFRW
+221 KEDSSRW
-233 GRAISAYN
+233 GPVINAYN
-241 RVLSSD
+241 RVLSAD

-310 EVQPLITDYE
+310 EIQPLITDYE

-341 AETDVEKAAEAP
+341 AEPDVEKAAEAP
-353 EAPEAE
+353 EAE

>member
-8 IVLSSVYF
+8 TVLSSVY
-16 LFVASVAAQQE
+16 LLCVSSAVAQSE

-35 LYSNGSHDDVYII
+35 LYSNGSHEDVYII

-60 MRSLNILQ
+60 MRSLNVLQ

-75 AIYFYEPQIFTDAM
+75 AIYFYEPQIFTEAM
-89 YLYRAKNYSEAK
+89 NLYRAKNYGEAK
-101 VKFAECEASFK
+101 VKFAECEVSFK

-124 AGFYTMECSRR
+124 AGFYKMECSRK

-141 LSAELEKYRKGGLT
+141 LSSELEKYRKDGLT
-155 RGNHHLQ
+155 RDNHHLQ
-162 LEVYTFW
+162 LEVYAFW

-178 RIDRLA
+178 RLDRLA
-184 TGDSWQGRK
+184 TGTSWQDRK

-207 LALDELAKEGLKEG
+207 LALDELAKE
-221 LKEDPNEDSFRW
+221 DPSRW
-233 GRAISAYN
+233 GAAINAYN
-241 RVLSSD
+241 RVLSAD

-266 AEDEGVQLA
+266 AEDEGVQSA
-275 IKNWKTEH
+275 MKNWNKEN
-283 EKVSSVG
+283 KNVSSVG
-290 YQKLMEANTL
+290 AQKLMEANTL

-310 EVQPLITDYE
+310 EIQPLTADFE
-320 KFLNYGQV
+320 EFLKYGQG
-328 KVETAAVTKPDAG
+328 KVDAAAVKKTDAG
-341 AETDVEKAAEAP
+341 AEPDVEKAGEAVEAKAAE
-353 EAPEAE
+353 